1 LSESSLNLFEPK
13 DEVILAF
20 KDDGKLAVAS
30 KFRNEWMNEE
40 KIIVSLKMVATYV
53 ISQWMKYVL
62 FLLVSYI
69 VEKLE
74 SAYAISWHASW
85 ILF

>member
-40 KIIVSLKMVATYV
+40 KIIVSFKMVATYV

-62 FLLVSYI
+62 FLLSYI

>member
-40 KIIVSLKMVATYV
+40 KIIVSFKMVATYV

>member
-20 KDDGKLAVAS
+20 KDDEKLAVAN

-40 KIIVSLKMVATYV
+40 KTIVSLKMVATYV
-53 ISQWMKYVL
+53 ISQWMKHVL
-62 FLLVSYI
+62 FLLSYM
-69 VEKLE
+69 VENLE

-85 ILF
+85 ILL

>member
-40 KIIVSLKMVATYV
+40 KIIVSFKMVATYV
-53 ISQWMKYVL
+53 ISQWMKCVL
-62 FLLVSYI
+62 FLLVTYI